1 MGFSDDV
8 PESVVSWLEDVG
20 IPSFR
25 PCQKQSVDKGLF
37 GRENLVVSTPTA
49 SGKTL
54 VGEMAMRHNISFGK
68 AVYVVPL
75 RALAAEKHEDF
86 SERHPEADVA
96 VATGEFDSEGTAMR
110 SADIVIVTSEKLDS
124 LLRHKTPWLQD
135 IRCVVIDEI
144 HLLNDQSRGPT
155 LEVVLTML
163 RRRLNDAQF
172 IGLSATIGNDEALAD
187 WLDAGL
193 VDDDWR
199 PVELREGTYQDGVIH
214 FVNTE

>member
-1 MGFSDDV
+1 
-8 PESVVSWLEDVG
+8 
-20 IPSFR
+20 
-25 PCQKQSVDKGLF
+25 
-37 GRENLVVSTPTA
+37 
-49 SGKTL
+49 
-54 VGEMAMRHNISFGK
+54 MAMRHNISFGK

>member
-1 MGFSDDV
+1 
-8 PESVVSWLEDVG
+8 
-20 IPSFR
+20 
-25 PCQKQSVDKGLF
+25 
-37 GRENLVVSTPTA
+37 
-49 SGKTL
+49 
-54 VGEMAMRHNISFGK
+54 
-68 AVYVVPL
+68 
-75 RALAAEKHEDF
+75 
-86 SERHPEADVA
+86 
-96 VATGEFDSEGTAMR
+96 
-110 SADIVIVTSEKLDS
+110 
-124 LLRHKTPWLQD
+124 
-135 IRCVVIDEI
+135 VVIDEI